1 MENKVTCCCC
11 WITIVHSKLRRRL
24 KLISRNIRWLVWG
37 LGHRLVWGRIWLLVK
52 WFWHIIE
59 IMSPVNNIWSPPS
72 EDTVHISCM
81 MEMIANNIMPL
92 YCLKDTWRTFTLT
105 LSTFFPPF
113 LVDLFKNKRFVHLN
127 WQLHSSG
134 FEVTQ
139 LWMASNITW
148 YYYLLSNISS
158 WYLTSPVP
166 CKEQAA
172 CCRSL

>member
-1 MENKVTCCCC
+1 MENKVTCCPC
-11 WITIVHSKLRRRL
+11 WITIVHSKLRRML

-72 EDTVHISCM
+72 EDTVHISCK
-81 MEMIANNIMPL
+81 MEMIDNNIMPL
-92 YCLKDTWRTFTLT
+92 YCLKDTCRTFTIT
-105 LSTFFPPF
+105 LPF
-113 LVDLFKNKRFVHLN
+113 LPFLLNLFENKRFVHLN